1 MKLTG
6 MPTMR
11 RGMRIMAELKT
22 KETDNSVEAFVE
34 SIENEQQR
42 QETTE
47 LIQVF
52 RKATGFEAKM
62 WGESIIGFGSYHY
75 KYASGHEGDMALA
88 SFAPRKGKFSLYLW
102 LDEERKAV
110 FLTDLGKHT
119 RGKGCV
125 YVKQLSDIHLDTLE
139 NLIKESVAHLQK
151 VHDVK

>member
-1 MKLTG
+1 
-6 MPTMR
+6 
-11 RGMRIMAELKT
+11 MAELKT

-34 SIENEQQR
+34 TIENEQQR

-88 SFAPRKGKFSLYLW
+88 SFAPRKGKFTLYLW

-110 FLTDLGKHT
+110 LLKDLGKHT
-119 RGKGCV
+119 KGKGCV
-125 YVKQLSDIHLDTLE
+125 YVKQLSDIHLATL
-139 NLIKESVAHLQK
+139 NSLIEESVAHLQK
-151 VHDVK
+151 EHGVK